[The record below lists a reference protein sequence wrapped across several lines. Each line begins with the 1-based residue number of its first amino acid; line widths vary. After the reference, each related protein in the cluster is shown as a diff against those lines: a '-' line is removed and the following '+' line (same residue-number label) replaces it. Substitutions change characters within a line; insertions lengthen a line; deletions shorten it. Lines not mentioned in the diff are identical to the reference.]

1 MGYRTISQMKELV
14 EEATEL
20 AAQCRPA
27 LVVAGADDPATLAS
41 VWEASRKKLVRGIL
55 VGESGLVR
63 EAAGKTGADLG
74 EFELVNTSPSRQ
86 EIIERSLDLLGQEP
100 GELLM
105 KGSLKTSELLGGYLE
120 RRRGFRTGR
129 FLSHL
134 GVFNAPGEKRLMI
147 ITDGGM
153 NLQPDLER
161 KKDILLNAV
170 DVAHLLGIDCPRVA
184 VLAHVEKSPDHGLT
198 MIHDAEE
205 LVRMNREGSLPGC
218 VVDGPLALDNAV
230 SLEAASRKGIE
241 SPVAG
246 RADILLANEI
256 GMGNVIYKV
265 VQTWLDGTI
274 AGLVAGGRIPV
285 ITPSRADSEESK
297 LAAIALGVIMV
308 TRKQN

>member
-1 MGYRTISQMKELV
+1 MDYRTISQMKELV
-14 EEATEL
+14 AEATEL

-63 EAAGKTGADLG
+63 EAAGKTGVDLG

-105 KGSLKTSELLGGYLE
+105 KGSLKTGELLGGYLE
-120 RRRGFRTGR
+120 RRRGFRAGR

-205 LVRMNREGSLPGC
+205 LIRLNREGSLPGC